1 MNWKIRTDIYPL
13 PCVKQIAS
21 GKPLYSTGC
30 SAQCSVTT
38 ERGCNGGGLG
48 EGGRSEREGMYVYLE
63 LIHAVVQQKQR
74 QHCKAVTFQLK
85 NN

>member
-1 MNWKIRTDIYPL
+1 M
-13 PCVKQIAS
+13 KQAAAGNLLNS
-21 GKPLYSTGC
+21 AGR

-38 ERGCNGGGLG
+38 ERAWDGVGLG

-74 QHCKAVTFQLK
+74 QHCKAITLQLE